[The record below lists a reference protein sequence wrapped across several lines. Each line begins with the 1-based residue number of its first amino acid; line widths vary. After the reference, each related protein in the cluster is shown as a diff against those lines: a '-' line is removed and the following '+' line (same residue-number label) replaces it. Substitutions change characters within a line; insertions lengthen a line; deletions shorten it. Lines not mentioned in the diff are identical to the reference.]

1 MKSVLDDAITGFDMK
16 AGPIKKKK
24 SKRGG
29 LMWTHMVDY
38 PCPKQTYANNGMEAW
53 YAIHHMRKFANREGV
68 IDLVAATNY
77 EGLRDEFASI
87 QLQIAEIII
96 DQVVRKEGIFF
107 YRYTP
112 PKNADIVSR
121 SIAQHVERPFNT
133 LEGVRPF
140 PPLKTMS
147 QKWQCNV
154 RSIDELCVLYK
165 LLVLEN
171 LSLQVFENMSFQGYA
186 YACRF

>member
-1 MKSVLDDAITGFDMK
+1 MRRDTHCTLIVLYPQESNACYLDSGSANLKEYDAVKSVLDDAITSFDVK
-16 AGPIKKKK
+16 AGPIKKRK

-38 PCPKQTYANNGMEAW
+38 PCPKQTSANNGMEAW
-53 YAIHHMRKFANREGV
+53 YAIHHMWKFANREGV

-107 YRYTP
+107 YRYTL

-121 SIAQHVERPFNT
+121 SIAQHDERPFNT
-133 LEGVRPF
+133 LEGVHPF

-147 QKWQCNV
+147 QK
-154 RSIDELCVLYK
+154 
-165 LLVLEN
+165 
-171 LSLQVFENMSFQGYA
+171 
-186 YACRF
+186 